1 MENKSSNLPHK
12 TSQQSLFFTRG
23 IENDLTP
30 FLSKNGK
37 KEFVVLPY
45 EEFVRIEE
53 LLAEKL
59 SSQKVNGQQ
68 LH

>member
-1 MENKSSNLPHK
+1 MENKSSNLPPK
-12 TSQQSLFFTRG
+12 TSQQSLFLTRG
-23 IENDLTP
+23 IENDLTT